1 MWPIRAHWC
10 RWILLC
16 LFSNLPALWADAQQT
31 TSGIPT
37 IEVTSR
43 LVFLDVTVLDRKG
56 HPVVNGL
63 TKDDFIITDDK
74 KPQRIFSFEPPESHR
89 VDIGATTD
97 NPSGQAPVT
106 IFVLDLLDSNFSDF
120 AYIRYMVRKYLL
132 AQPSQLNSPAEL
144 MVLGNE
150 SLEMVQGYTRSKAEL
165 LDALDHLQSALP
177 YKEMNGAFFAERF
190 GQSSMLCNRLRCK
203 TEECPDGKISFGLA
217 MAAPASIQSNYPAH
231 W

>member
-56 HPVVNGL
+56 HSVVNGL

-89 VDIGATTD
+89 VDIGAATD
-97 NPSGQAPVT
+97 NPRPHAAGHSRDAHPGYDQG
-106 IFVLDLLDSNFSDF
+106 FSQN
-120 AYIRYMVRKYLL
+120 ANRAR
-132 AQPSQLNSPAEL
+132 SRS
-144 MVLGNE
+144 
-150 SLEMVQGYTRSKAEL
+150 TRR
-165 LDALDHLQSALP
+165 Q
-177 YKEMNGAFFAERF
+177 
-190 GQSSMLCNRLRCK
+190 
-203 TEECPDGKISFGLA
+203 
-217 MAAPASIQSNYPAH
+217 
-231 W
+231 